1 MSSTPIAN
9 GSTKPFSLEPSPNIF
24 SLENSENSCILLSM
38 RGPRWLFFGALLGCT
53 VMASASFE
61 MVMVLDK
68 GTKSIKRY
76 DPETGAYL
84 GEFAKNRFFNATSM
98 SVDPSRNRVY
108 VGDTDTA
115 LGYTVIHAFNYNTGE
130 KVAQYY
136 SAGWYGAYGL
146 IARGDNAYFLDAS
159 PTPRLLQFNT
169 TQTNPTS
176 TVTTLLL
183 NNAGATVSNRN
194 QGVAIGNDLYWS
206 SSTELSKFSLSTS
219 SYFPSVVA
227 GAFAGAAR
235 AVSGEVLVG
244 FSGGGLINLYTSLGN
259 YAGGSI
265 IPTATS
271 VRAVASGHFEHYALA
286 NTPGGFVI
294 ARQNSV
300 YPFNHL
306 GTFGLGTMNDPAFMG
321 VVTAPEPSTMVVAGL
336 GIAAMLRRRKS
347 K

>member
-1 MSSTPIAN
+1 
-9 GSTKPFSLEPSPNIF
+9 
-24 SLENSENSCILLSM
+24 M

-53 VMASASFE
+53 VVASASFE
-61 MVMVLDK
+61 MLMVLDK

-76 DPETGAYL
+76 DPETGSYL

-115 LGYTVIHAFNYNTGE
+115 FGYTVIHAFNYNTGE
-130 KVAQYY
+130 KVAQYH
-136 SAGWYGAYGL
+136 SGGWYGAYGL
-146 IARGDNAYFLDAS
+146 IARGDDAYFLDAS
-159 PTPRLLQFNT
+159 PVPKLIQFNT
-169 TQTNPTS
+169 TQTNPAFTLS
-176 TVTTLLL
+176 SILLGNTGAAVT
-183 NNAGATVSNRN
+183 NRS

-219 SYFPSVVA
+219 TYFPNVVA

-235 AVSGEVLVG
+235 AVSGDVLVG
-244 FSGGGLINLYTSLGN
+244 RSGGGLLETYNPFGS
-259 YAGGSI
+259 YAGGSVV
-265 IPTATS
+265 PTATS
-271 VRAVASGHFEHYALA
+271 IRAVASGHFEHYGLA
-286 NTPGGFVI
+286 NTAGGFVI
-294 ARQNSV
+294 ARQNST

-336 GIAAMLRRRKS
+336 GIAAMLRRRRS

>member
-1 MSSTPIAN
+1 M
-9 GSTKPFSLEPSPNIF
+9 
-24 SLENSENSCILLSM
+24 
-38 RGPRWLFFGALLGCT
+38 FFGALLGCT

-115 LGYTVIHAFNYNTGE
+115 FGYTVIHAFNYNTGE

-159 PTPRLLQFNT
+159 PSPRLVQFDVNQSNPVNT
-169 TQTNPTS
+169 LYSVPFS
-176 TVTTLLL
+176 GGGPA
-183 NNAGATVSNRN
+183 AGRS

-206 SSTELSKFSLSTS
+206 SNTELSKFSLSTS
-219 SYFPSVVA
+219 TYFPIVVS
-227 GAFAGAAR
+227 GVFAGVAR
-235 AVSGEVLVG
+235 AVSGDVLVG
-244 FSGGGLINLYTSLGN
+244 RPGGGLIETFNSLGLYT
-259 YAGGSI
+259 GGSV

-271 VRAVASGHFEHYALA
+271 VRAVAAGHFEHYALA

-336 GIAAMLRRRKS
+336 GIAAMLRRRRS